1 LGTFAIRVP
10 ELNRSDGYQRN
21 IGVKELDNVMSFIQ
35 TPLVAIVAAFL
46 FVLAAGLPRIEERQ
60 ELGLNNPRD
69 WQ

>member
-1 LGTFAIRVP
+1 LGTFAVRVP

-46 FVLAAGLPRIEERQ
+46 FVLAAGY
-60 ELGLNNPRD
+60 LGLRSAKSLD
-69 WQ
+69 